1 MSGDAQ
7 EALAARITTFRAT
20 GNVGVLLDDRALIEV
35 AVLRAAMGWPPSG
48 PLPPG
53 TDVRRGLDAAVT
65 AGTFLWL
72 RSQVL
77 PQPDRLDELL
87 EAAELL
93 TAARQV
99 APRSVPRPVA
109 RMLATITGG
118 TRGTD
123 HAQVHDEAIDVLSA
137 GTRSGE
143 LSAIDHAIVLLATAA
158 RAAHGDRYQPY
169 YLSDLGSAW
178 LGRFAIT
185 GRDQDLDHAV
195 AAHEQAAAGGVP
207 VPEDRAGLLANY
219 SAALLAR
226 FGHGGDRAQL
236 DRAITIARTATDL
249 ARTADQPFAAAPVAV
264 EPPPAVPAPAP
275 PPAGA
280 TALDESA
287 TGTPAPTAALP
298 DAVPPATWRSGAERP
313 DAAPSAAAPVVAIP
327 GPASER
333 AAAIRLAQL
342 SSLSRLRAALLA
354 AYEQG
359 GPEVDLDEAVQ
370 VAQEAVSL
378 VPASDPAYPRYQAS
392 LAHLLHLQAERR
404 ASPDPAGSAA
414 DIALPAGAPPGAGAQ
429 AAAAGP
435 PDPPDEPWRRWL
447 SAG

>member
-1 MSGDAQ
+1 MSGDAHQ
-7 EALAARITTFRAT
+7 ALAARITTFRAT
-20 GNVGVLLDDRALIEV
+20 GNAGVLLDDRALIEV

-77 PQPDRLDELL
+77 PQADRIDELL

-118 TRGTD
+118 TRSAD

-143 LSAIDHAIVLLATAA
+143 LSAIDHAIALLATAA

-178 LGRFAIT
+178 LDRFAIT

-264 EPPPAVPAPAP
+264 EPSLDEAVLAP
-275 PPAGA
+275 PPG
-280 TALDESA
+280 E
-287 TGTPAPTAALP
+287 PPTAAP
-298 DAVPPATWRSGAERP
+298 VTGPPG
-313 DAAPSAAAPVVAIP
+313 VAIP

-370 VAQEAVSL
+370 VAREAVSL

-414 DIALPAGAPPGAGAQ
+414 DIALPAGAPP
-429 AAAAGP
+429 AAAGP
-435 PDPPDEPWRRWL
+435 PGSPDPPDEPWRR
-447 SAG
+447 